1 MLSIHLNDNFITQ
14 ASMGATDIDFYYD
27 CLELFNITEE
37 DMKHTGRSM
46 REDVKINPSLTKKYD
61 CLDIDYRKFLDKYFS
76 FDNHKLFTDPA
87 QIRKQYKDRILM
99 GAERKIV
106 EQYKAMN

>member
-37 DMKHTGRSM
+37 DMWHTGRSM
-46 REDVKINPSLTKKYD
+46 RKDVKVNPLLTKKYD
-61 CLDIDYRKFLDKYFS
+61 CLDIDYRKCLVKYFS
-76 FDNHKLFTDPA
+76 FDNHKLFKDPA
-87 QIRKQYKDRILM
+87 KIRK
-99 GAERKIV
+99 
-106 EQYKAMN
+106 